1 MLSDKFIAKYM
12 RLARQVGMDNNPCP
26 SRQIGVVIV
35 DTYRNRILGTGYNGP
50 PAGTPHCDS
59 QVFLEDYFWPQ
70 LTNEEKDSLRLLFQ
84 RSKTPE
90 GLELTRLDFAAKYA
104 GCGSCPR
111 RLIKAKSGERSE
123 LCSCQHAE
131 RNAITN
137 ACVDLTDAEMFCWCG
152 VPCIQCAGSII
163 NARIGCVHCL
173 RIQPD
178 YHPQSR
184 FLFEHADI
192 SLIEYDDR
200 QLLDLSCTSLVPVP
214 HH

>member
-1 MLSDKFIAKYM
+1 M
-12 RLARQVGMDNNPCP
+12 RLAKQVGEDNNPCP

-35 DTYRNRILGTGYNGP
+35 DTHRNRIMGTGYNGP

-59 QVFLEDYFWPQ
+59 YTFLNRFFWPQ
-70 LTNEEKDSLRLLFQ
+70 LTFEEKESIRLMFGVDPSD
-84 RSKTPE
+84 RDIDHTKTRHKFSE
-90 GLELTRLDFAAKYA
+90 KYD

-137 ACVDLTDAEMFCWCG
+137 ACQDLTGCEMFCWCG
-152 VPCIQCAGSII
+152 VPCIQCTGSII
-163 NARIGCVHCL
+163 NARISVVHCL
-173 RIQPD
+173 VAPD
-178 YHPQSR
+178 YHPQAR
-184 FLFEHADI
+184 YLFETADI
-192 SLIEYDDR
+192 DLREYDDQ
-200 QLLDLSCTSLVPVP
+200 QLLDSKHNVAVPVS